1 MASFL
6 CFLKTH
12 GLYSSLGINIMLRS
26 GYINGWT
33 MLYFFHWNARVL
45 DTLTSII
52 SIRRMDSPVWCYQS
66 FLNLCKSDLFWPE
79 AFILLH
85 THHSRTNPVCFCVP
99 VFRQFLFVVAF
110 TTFLFNC
117 VEYDVL
123 FANRVVNHTGQSLG
137 PLDRNK
143 VTLPDAILPGEQ
155 CTERSVMQRWAPL
168 VQIEFSFACSNL
180 LVTLNLWF
188 I

>member
-1 MASFL
+1 
-6 CFLKTH
+6 
-12 GLYSSLGINIMLRS
+12 MLRS

-52 SIRRMDSPVWCYQS
+52 SIRRMDLPVWCYQS
-66 FLNLCKSDLFWPE
+66 FLNLCKSDLFLPE

-85 THHSRTNPVCFCVP
+85 AYHSRTNPVCFCIP
-99 VFRQFLFVVAF
+99 IFRQFLFVVTF

-155 CTERSVMQRWAPL
+155 CTERSVRLLYTVLCTCASL
-168 VQIEFSFACSNL
+168 SAFILRIEFSFACSNL
-180 LVTLNLWF
+180 LVTLNFWF

>member
-1 MASFL
+1 MAEQCCTSFIGMQESL
-6 CFLKTH
+6 THSHLSFPSEEWICLYGVIRVFWTCVSQIYFCLKH
-12 GLYSSLGINIMLRS
+12 SI
-26 GYINGWT
+26 
-33 MLYFFHWNARVL
+33 FFMH
-45 DTLTSII
+45 TT
-52 SIRRMDSPVWCYQS
+52 
-66 FLNLCKSDLFWPE
+66 PE
-79 AFILLH
+79 LIL
-85 THHSRTNPVCFCVP
+85 SVFCIP
-99 VFRQFLFVVAF
+99 IFRQFLFVVTF

-155 CTERSVMQRWAPL
+155 CTERSVCPL
-168 VQIEFSFACSNL
+168 YTVLCTCASLSAFILRIEFSFACSNL
-180 LVTLNLWF
+180 LVTLNFWF

>member
-1 MASFL
+1 
-6 CFLKTH
+6 
-12 GLYSSLGINIMLRS
+12 
-26 GYINGWT
+26 
-33 MLYFFHWNARVL
+33 
-45 DTLTSII
+45 
-52 SIRRMDSPVWCYQS
+52 MDSPVWCYQS
-66 FLNLCKSDLFWPE
+66 FLNLCKSYLFLPE
-79 AFILLH
+79 AFIRLH
-85 THHSRTNPVCFCVP
+85 AYHSRTDPVCFCIP

-155 CTERSVMQRWAPL
+155 CTERSVCAL
-168 VQIEFSFACSNL
+168 YTALSAFIVQTEFSSACSYL
-180 LVTLNLWF
+180 LVTLNLDLF
-188 I
+188 KQLLTSLTNSVFVSLAKTIKCLK